1 MKNLFKR
8 ICFILAFLLLIFII
22 AILPLTGCGDQQ
34 VIASTET
41 QSDDTET
48 GQIDKTIAAEAEAV
62 QTIESTSSEFKADG
76 IISAGEYKYSSTFED
91 FDISWSND
99 AEFVY
104 IAIKAETEGFVAVAV
119 QPGKTMNSAD
129 MILGWVQ
136 EGQTV
141 IVDAY
146 STGNFGPHP
155 PDTELGGTDDI
166 IEYGGM
172 EENGFTV
179 IEFKRALKTGD
190 QYDNELVKGT
200 NQVIWSYSINDDPE
214 IKHKFR
220 GYGEITID

>member
-8 ICFILAFLLLIFII
+8 IFFILAALLIIFMV
-22 AILPLTGCGDQQ
+22 AILPLNGCGDQQ
-34 VIASTET
+34 AATSMET

-48 GQIDKTIAAEAEAV
+48 GLKDETIATDTEAV
-62 QTIESTSSEFKADG
+62 QAAGSTSSELKADG

-91 FDISWSND
+91 FNISWSND
-99 AEFVY
+99 SEFVY

-179 IEFKRALKTGD
+179 IEFKRALKTED

-220 GYGEITID
+220 GYGEIIID